1 MRNNHDDDDYVL
13 PPQDR
18 NDAPEI
24 RPRKVEKG
32 SGQDMYD
39 EDHYSL
45 ARNSGFGKD
54 FVNTSTN
61 SPTVPSNTPGQRKLK
76 CTHITIICLIVVVLG
91 IGGGLAYL
99 LIDRIGKVPSSI
111 QHALKSF
118 KFVMKMLISIHK
130 FISN

>member
-1 MRNNHDDDDYVL
+1 MKNNHDGDDYVL

-32 SGQDMYD
+32 SGQDVYD
-39 EDHYSL
+39 EDHYTL

-54 FVNTSTN
+54 FVNSSVNSLSVPNDTSDKK
-61 SPTVPSNTPGQRKLK
+61 KLK
-76 CTHITIICLIVVVLG
+76 RTHIIIICLIVVILG

-99 LIDRIGKVPSSI
+99 LIDRIGKALRNIQYSI
-111 QHALKSF
+111 
-118 KFVMKMLISIHK
+118 V
-130 FISN
+130 